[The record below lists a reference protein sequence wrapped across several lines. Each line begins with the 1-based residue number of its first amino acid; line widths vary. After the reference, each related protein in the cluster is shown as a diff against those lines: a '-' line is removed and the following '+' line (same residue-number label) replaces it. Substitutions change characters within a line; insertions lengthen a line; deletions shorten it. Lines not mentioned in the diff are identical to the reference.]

1 MFKNLI
7 DCNLPIFEHGI
18 IDEGLE
24 FEPSRNLQMIYF
36 PDQLLLHTFKLI
48 GLINL
53 RL

>member
-7 DCNLPIFEHGI
+7 DCNLRIFEHGI

-24 FEPSRNLQMIYF
+24 FEPSKNLQVIYF
-36 PDQLLLHTFKLI
+36 PQILLHTFKLI